1 MKKQD
6 SAGLI
11 EFKSMM
17 RKMFFTNDVIDEI
30 YSEYDSEKLEIIT
43 SIIHLELE
51 TRASRKRTRLLNRAK
66 FPALKSFDGY
76 DFNKVAFPEGFTAK
90 DLMSLELSREQR
102 ISCFTVQQDAAKRI
116 LQLQLGLRAQ
126 MLGKGLDFLALQI

>member
-43 SIIHLELE
+43 SIIHMELE

-66 FPALKSFDGY
+66 FPALKSFDG
-76 DFNKVAFPEGFTAK
+76 
-90 DLMSLELSREQR
+90 
-102 ISCFTVQQDAAKRI
+102 
-116 LQLQLGLRAQ
+116 
-126 MLGKGLDFLALQI
+126 